1 LRFHITAAGGFAI
14 NWIVLVALTE
24 LVGLYYLLSNL
35 AGILAGFL
43 WNYTLNV
50 KWTWRSRA

>member
-1 LRFHITAAGGFAI
+1 MI
-14 NWIVLVALTE
+14 NWVV
-24 LVGLYYLLSNL
+24 LVGLTEWAGVYYLLSNL

-50 KWTWRSRA
+50 KWTWRQRA